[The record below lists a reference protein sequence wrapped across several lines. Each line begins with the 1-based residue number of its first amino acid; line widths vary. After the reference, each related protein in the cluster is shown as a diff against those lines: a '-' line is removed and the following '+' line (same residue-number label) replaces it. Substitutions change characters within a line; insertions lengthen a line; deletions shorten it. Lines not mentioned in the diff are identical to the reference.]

1 MVGCQSNDRVEGI
14 QRVVNDHE
22 TLNSDSTR
30 LDSSPAGVLTV
41 KTSRTPR
48 APQTPRTPDRRLT
61 RPLSW
66 HKLAV
71 RMNVTLTTVVS
82 AFQSTPRHHVLNLS
96 GYNNFCFST
105 TTSPG
110 HHVNQTSAVSVEQLD
125 TCILLPAS
133 SRVNIVH
140 QRYSCVNNSCRLTTV
155 SHNIFRTLNVVRT
168 IHVQNSVW
176 RQYCNRCMHTA
187 VKHTT
192 RVT

>member
-1 MVGCQSNDRVEGI
+1 MKMVGCQSNDRVEGI

-105 TTSPG
+105 TTSPR
-110 HHVNQTSAVSVEQLD
+110 HQVTTSTRRLPYQLNNSIRVY
-125 TCILLPAS
+125 CCRLPA
-133 SRVNIVH
+133 V
-140 QRYSCVNNSCRLTTV
+140 
-155 SHNIFRTLNVVRT
+155 
-168 IHVQNSVW
+168 
-176 RQYCNRCMHTA
+176 
-187 VKHTT
+187 
-192 RVT
+192 